1 MDGMGRV
8 INWLPNH
15 KVPGTSQ
22 HEILIDSMDIL
33 ILQKLGNWEVCS
45 DFEKTPAQ
53 KPSKSIFELQDV

>member
-45 DFEKTPAQ
+45 
-53 KPSKSIFELQDV
+53 VNY